1 MNLYRD
7 STMMLKQIFGIS
19 VLLVANS
26 VFSAE
31 IAIEN
36 NQLRLAQ
43 PLVFET
49 QSEVLTTESQASI
62 NDIKTFLD
70 KKSYISTL
78 RIEGHVSSFDDEQ
91 KNLLL
96 SAERALS
103 VAKALVEVGVDC
115 QRLLTVA
122 FGSSKPTAANT
133 TPEGR
138 VANSRIELV
147 IAALRG
153 KAIGGMPL
161 EGVGQPLG
169 DACAK

>member
-1 MNLYRD
+1 MNAHRD
-7 STMMLKQIFGIS
+7 AIIMLKKILGIS

-31 IAIEN
+31 VIIEN

-49 QSEVLTTESQASI
+49 QSEVLAAESQASI
-62 NDIKTFLD
+62 NDVKTFLD

-78 RIEGHVSSFDDEQ
+78 RIEGHVNSFDDEQ

-103 VAKALVEVGVDC
+103 VAKTLVEMGVDC

-122 FGSSKPTAANT
+122 FGSSKPVAANT